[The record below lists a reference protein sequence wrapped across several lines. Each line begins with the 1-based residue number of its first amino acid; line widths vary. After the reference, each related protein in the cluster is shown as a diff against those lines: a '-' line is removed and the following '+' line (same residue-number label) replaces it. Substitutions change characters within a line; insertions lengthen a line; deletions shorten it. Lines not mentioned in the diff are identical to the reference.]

1 MKIFLIGPMGS
12 GKSKIGKILSSE
24 LDKDLFDLDKE
35 IEKDLNLSINEIF
48 KLKGEAY
55 FRGIETKYLKKS
67 LELKDCI
74 VSTGGGI
81 VESEENLNLLKNE
94 KYVIFLNSKVESQ
107 FENTKGSDKRPLLNL
122 SNPKEILQKLYD
134 KRIDKYK
141 KIAKMEFFSDS
152 MSNEELANKIVNI
165 FNE

>member
-12 GKSKIGKILSSE
+12 GKSKMGKILSSK

-35 IEKDLNLSINEIF
+35 IEKDLNLSIKEIF
-48 KLKGEAY
+48 EINGEAY
-55 FRGIETKYLKKS
+55 FRSIETKYLKKS

-81 VESEENLNLLKNE
+81 VESEENLNLLENE

-107 FENTKGSDKRPLLNL
+107 LNNTKGSDKRPLLNS

>member
-1 MKIFLIGPMGS
+1 M
-12 GKSKIGKILSSE
+12 
-24 LDKDLFDLDKE
+24 
-35 IEKDLNLSINEIF
+35 
-48 KLKGEAY
+48 
-55 FRGIETKYLKKS
+55 
-67 LELKDCI
+67 
-74 VSTGGGI
+74 
-81 VESEENLNLLKNE
+81 
-94 KYVIFLNSKVESQ
+94 IFLNSKVESQ
-107 FENTKGSDKRPLLNL
+107 FKNTKDSDKRPLLNS

>member
-55 FRGIETKYLKKS
+55 FRSIETKYLKKS
-67 LELKDCI
+67 LELKDYI

-81 VESEENLNLLKNE
+81 VENEENLNILKNE

-107 FENTKGSDKRPLLNL
+107 FKNTKDSDKRPLLNS

>member
-24 LDKDLFDLDKE
+24 LNKDLFDIDKE
-35 IEKDLNLSINEIF
+35 IEKDLKLSIKEIF
-48 KLKGEAY
+48 EINGEAF
-55 FRGIETKYLKKS
+55 FRNIETKYLKKS
-67 LELKDCI
+67 LKLKDCI
-74 VSTGGGI
+74 ISTGGGI
-81 VESEENLNLLKNE
+81 VESEENLNILKNE
-94 KYVIFLNSKVESQ
+94 KNVILLNSKVESQ
-107 FENTKGSDKRPLLNL
+107 FKNTKGSDKRPLLNL

-165 FNE
+165 LNE

>member
-35 IEKDLNLSINEIF
+35 IEKGLNLSINEIF

-55 FRGIETKYLKKS
+55 FRSIETKYLKKS

-81 VESEENLNLLKNE
+81 VESEENLNILRNE
-94 KYVIFLNSKVESQ
+94 KYVIFLK
-107 FENTKGSDKRPLLNL
+107 
-122 SNPKEILQKLYD
+122 
-134 KRIDKYK
+134 
-141 KIAKMEFFSDS
+141 
-152 MSNEELANKIVNI
+152 
-165 FNE
+165 

>member
-24 LDKDLFDLDKE
+24 LNKELFDLDKE
-35 IEKDLNLSINEIF
+35 IEKDLKQSIKEIF
-48 KLKGEAY
+48 EINGEPY
-55 FRGIETKYLKKS
+55 FRSIETKYLKKS
-67 LELKDCI
+67 LEFKDCI

-107 FENTKGSDKRPLLNL
+107 FKNTEGSNKRPLLNS
-122 SNPKEILQKLYD
+122 SNPKEVLQKLYE
-134 KRIDKYK
+134 KRINKYK

-152 MSNEELANKIVNI
+152 MSNEELANKIVSI

>member
-35 IEKDLNLSINEIF
+35 IEKDLNLSIKEIF
-48 KLKGEAY
+48 EINGESY
-55 FRGIETKYLKKS
+55 FRSIETKYLKKS
-67 LELKDCI
+67 LKLKDCI

-81 VESEENLNLLKNE
+81 VESEENINLLKNE

-152 MSNEELANKIVNI
+152 MSNEELASKIVNI

>member
-1 MKIFLIGPMGS
+1 M
-12 GKSKIGKILSSE
+12 
-24 LDKDLFDLDKE
+24 
-35 IEKDLNLSINEIF
+35 
-48 KLKGEAY
+48 
-55 FRGIETKYLKKS
+55 
-67 LELKDCI
+67 KDCI

>member
-1 MKIFLIGPMGS
+1 M
-12 GKSKIGKILSSE
+12 
-24 LDKDLFDLDKE
+24 
-35 IEKDLNLSINEIF
+35 
-48 KLKGEAY
+48 
-55 FRGIETKYLKKS
+55 
-67 LELKDCI
+67 
-74 VSTGGGI
+74 
-81 VESEENLNLLKNE
+81 
-94 KYVIFLNSKVESQ
+94 IFLNSKVESQ
-107 FENTKGSDKRPLLNL
+107 FKNTKDSDKRPLLNL

>member
-24 LDKDLFDLDKE
+24 LNKDLFDLDKE
-35 IEKDLNLSINEIF
+35 IEKGLNLSINEIF
-48 KLKGEAY
+48 KLKGEAF

-94 KYVIFLNSKVESQ
+94 KYVIFLNSNVESQ

-134 KRIDKYK
+134 NRIDKYK

>member
-35 IEKDLNLSINEIF
+35 IEKDLNLSIKEIF
-48 KLKGEAY
+48 EINGEAY
-55 FRGIETKYLKKS
+55 FRSIETKYLKKS
-67 LELKDCI
+67 LEFKDCI

-81 VESEENLNLLKNE
+81 VESEENLNILENE

-107 FENTKGSDKRPLLNL
+107 FKNTKGSDKRPLLNL
-122 SNPKEILQKLYD
+122 SNPKEILQNFMTGELINI
-134 KRIDKYK
+134 KR
-141 KIAKMEFFSDS
+141 
-152 MSNEELANKIVNI
+152 
-165 FNE
+165 

>member
-1 MKIFLIGPMGS
+1 MKDS
-12 GKSKIGKILSSE
+12 
-24 LDKDLFDLDKE
+24 
-35 IEKDLNLSINEIF
+35 
-48 KLKGEAY
+48 
-55 FRGIETKYLKKS
+55 
-67 LELKDCI
+67 I

-81 VESEENLNLLKNE
+81 LEREENHNLLKNE

-107 FENTKGSDKRPLLNL
+107 FKNTEGSNKRPLLNS
-122 SNPKEILQKLYD
+122 SNPKEVLQKLYE
-134 KRIDKYK
+134 KRINKYK

>member
-1 MKIFLIGPMGS
+1 MCIRDS
-12 GKSKIGKILSSE
+12 
-24 LDKDLFDLDKE
+24 
-35 IEKDLNLSINEIF
+35 
-48 KLKGEAY
+48 
-55 FRGIETKYLKKS
+55 FRSIETKYLKKS
-67 LELKDCI
+67 LEFKDCI

-81 VESEENLNLLKNE
+81 VESEENLNILKNE

-107 FENTKGSDKRPLLNL
+107 FKNTKGSDKRPLLNS

-134 KRIDKYK
+134 KRINKYK

-152 MSNEELANKIVNI
+152 MSNEELANKIVSI